1 MTKIKICGLT
11 RSRDVKAA
19 IDLGVNA
26 LGFILAESPRN
37 ISLECAARLMKGLPT
52 FVSTVAVVMNPEY
65 QRLAE
70 IVSSGLFSHVQF
82 HGKEDPEMLNDLPVK
97 TIKTF
102 SIETEADLRNTDK
115 YQRADYFLFDTRVGR
130 TCGGTGKIFD
140 WTLIKKITGTKPF
153 ILAGGLGPENV
164 LQAISIC
171 HPAAV
176 DLNSRL
182 ETEPGKKDPER
193 MRQAVIRIRE
203 SELNTL
209 RSEMK

>member
-19 IDLGVNA
+19 VDLGVDA

-37 ISLECAARLMKGLPT
+37 ISLECAARLMKGLPP
-52 FVSTVAVVMNPEY
+52 FVSTVAVVMNPD
-65 QRLAE
+65 QVKLTE
-70 IVSSGLFSHVQF
+70 IVCSGLFSHVQF
-82 HGKEDPEMLNDLPVK
+82 HGQEDPDILNDLPVK

-102 SIETEADLRNTDK
+102 SIETEADLRNTEK
-115 YQRADYFLFDTRVGR
+115 YQKADYFLFDTRVGKSS
-130 TCGGTGKIFD
+130 GGTGKTFD
-140 WTLIKKITGTKPF
+140 WTLIQKITEKKPF

-164 LQAISIC
+164 LQAIRSC
-171 HPAAV
+171 SPAAV

-182 ETEPGKKDPER
+182 ESEPGKKDPER

-209 RSEMK
+209 RSETR